1 MSNFIEE
8 FNEIPEMFTLRHKH
22 DTTLH
27 EQGYDYQLNILPK
40 SLSPVLYNN
49 DTTATF
55 LEDLNKM
62 MLSLIETILPTRN
75 LFFYSHNKYFNRHG
89 K

>member
-8 FNEIPEMFTLRHKH
+8 YNEIPEMYSVRHKH
-22 DTTLH
+22 DTTSH
-27 EQGYDYQLNILPK
+27 EQGYDYQMNILPK
-40 SLSPVLYNN
+40 SLSPVLYKN

-62 MLSLIETILPTRN
+62 MVSLIETVLPTRN
-75 LFFYSHNKYFNRHG
+75 LFYFTHTKYFNRHG

>member
-8 FNEIPEMFTLRHKH
+8 YNEIPEMFSLRHKH
-22 DTTLH
+22 DTTLP

-40 SLSPVLYNN
+40 TLSPVLYKN
-49 DTTATF
+49 DTTSVV
-55 LEDLNKM
+55 LDDLNKM
-62 MLSLIETILPTRN
+62 MITLIETILPVRN
-75 LFFYSHNKYFNRHG
+75 MFSYSHTKYFNRHG